1 MNDDKT
7 STLNAS
13 RRVTIH
19 SIDAILRS
27 EKAETNSDETGPNQ
41 VDESKK
47 IKSTDMDTLLE
58 ESQPGSS
65 SPPNSPCSS
74 SDSFVISGTT
84 LKRKLN
90 SPDAELSMDSHK
102 KRRFRTTFTA
112 DQLRC
117 LENVFRLTHYPDV
130 NSREELSQKTGLPEA
145 RVQIW
150 FQNRRAKWRKYEK
163 LGNFGGLQDLKEI
176 PGNYVPAPKTT
187 TPRMDMPP
195 LPMQVPMPK
204 MYDAAKKEPVSDDE
218 DVTPLNLTSKSSVS
232 YFPSTFPF
240 YGLNP
245 LTYAATMSIFG
256 RYGSTFTDPSQ
267 RTGSIT
273 SLRMKAR
280 EHEAA
285 LGLQLP
291 FK

>member
-1 MNDDKT
+1 MDDDKT
-7 STLNAS
+7 SSNAS

-27 EKAETNSDETGPNQ
+27 EKAETIGDERGQNQ
-41 VDESKK
+41 VYESKK
-47 IKSTDMDTLLE
+47 IKSTDMDIELE
-58 ESQPGSS
+58 ESQTGSS

-90 SPDAELSMDSHK
+90 SPEVELSMDSHK

-163 LGNFGGLQDLKEI
+163 LGNFGGLQDLKEM
-176 PGNYVPAPKTT
+176 NYVPAPKTT
-187 TPRMDMPP
+187 TPRMDMSP

-204 MYDAAKKEPVSDDE
+204 IYDATKKEPVSDDE

>member
-1 MNDDKT
+1 MC
-7 STLNAS
+7 
-13 RRVTIH
+13 
-19 SIDAILRS
+19 
-27 EKAETNSDETGPNQ
+27 
-41 VDESKK
+41 
-47 IKSTDMDTLLE
+47 IK
-58 ESQPGSS
+58 
-65 SPPNSPCSS
+65 
-74 SDSFVISGTT
+74 
-84 LKRKLN
+84 
-90 SPDAELSMDSHK
+90 
-102 KRRFRTTFTA
+102 
-112 DQLRC
+112 
-117 LENVFRLTHYPDV
+117 
-130 NSREELSQKTGLPEA
+130 
-145 RVQIW
+145 
-150 FQNRRAKWRKYEK
+150 
-163 LGNFGGLQDLKEI
+163 
-176 PGNYVPAPKTT
+176 
-187 TPRMDMPP
+187 
-195 LPMQVPMPK
+195 VPMPK